1 MSLLISPCAS
11 IPLSSDSLGLFFI
24 SRPLTPKVHT
34 SVLPT
39 RRAPRPSG
47 SGVRNGAFEAAADN
61 GNVDFVYSFATWVM
75 EVAEVGSAQT
85 ADRPRRR
92 DHACRRR
99 RRFLGPNPSHTPHT
113 GPGSRPASSAGHA
126 RRNALPLPERFLGAG
141 CETGVTFRNRRVTR
155 VSPPPRLATLQG
167 TPRPLAAP
175 QGCARRVTSPSRLV
189 SGKFVHVRPPLQ
201 TRLRLCSWRNGLYG
215 EAVALGLLSFSIP
228 LTPSADLG
236 ACCCLGR
243 VLIARGAA

>member
-1 MSLLISPCAS
+1 M
-11 IPLSSDSLGLFFI
+11 
-24 SRPLTPKVHT
+24 

-47 SGVRNGAFEAAADN
+47 SGVRNGAFEAAAGN

-201 TRLRLCSWRNGLYG
+201 TRLRLCSWRNGLHG

-228 LTPSADLG
+228 VTPSADLG
-236 ACCCLGR
+236 ACCCLRR

>member
-1 MSLLISPCAS
+1 M
-11 IPLSSDSLGLFFI
+11 
-24 SRPLTPKVHT
+24 

-92 DHACRRR
+92 DHACQRR
-99 RRFLGPNPSHTPHT
+99 RRFLGPNPSHMPHT

-141 CETGVTFRNRRVTR
+141 CETGVTFRNRHVTR
-155 VSPPPRLATLQG
+155 VSPSHASPPSRGHPDLSPPRRAAHDG
-167 TPRPLAAP
+167 SPRLPVSCPASSF
-175 QGCARRVTSPSRLV
+175 TSALRSRL
-189 SGKFVHVRPPLQ
+189 
-201 TRLRLCSWRNGLYG
+201 
-215 EAVALGLLSFSIP
+215 A
-228 LTPSADLG
+228 
-236 ACCCLGR
+236 
-243 VLIARGAA
+243 